1 MAPDEDGGAMS
12 QALNSSHNRPFAHHW
27 MPFTA
32 NRAFREQPRVLARAE
47 GIHYW
52 NDRGERLLDGVSGL
66 FCTPAGHGRAE
77 IAEAVGRQLTRLDF
91 APPFQYG
98 TPGAFELAA
107 GLAQLTPPGLDRI
120 FFVGSGSEAVETA
133 IKVAIQYHR
142 RRGEGQRLRVVGR
155 EKAYHGVNFAGWS
168 VGGMVRNREQFGLGM
183 PGALHMRHT
192 DIEANRGRMGQGE
205 HGAELADDLQ
215 RFVDLHGADTIAAC
229 IVEPVAGSV
238 GVLVPPVGYLQRL
251 REICDRHG
259 ILLIFDEVITG
270 FGRMG
275 ANFAAQ
281 AFGVTPDIMTMAK
294 AITNGAVPMAAVAA
308 SRPVHEA
315 IVERAP
321 AEGIEF
327 FHGYTWSAHPV
338 ACAAA
343 LASLAL
349 YREEALF
356 ERARALSPYF
366 LDCVASLA
374 ELDAVACV
382 RGYGLMAGIDLA
394 PGAAPG
400 ARGFEVLNRL
410 FAAGVVARVTN
421 DTVILAPPFVFGR
434 ADVDRL
440 VGTLRDVLAAP

>member
-1 MAPDEDGGAMS
+1 MESMS
-12 QALNSSHNRPFAHHW
+12 QAATRTHNQPFEHHW

-32 NRAFREQPRVLARAE
+32 NRAFREEPRVLVRAE
-47 GIHYW
+47 GVYYW

-66 FCTPAGHGRAE
+66 FCTPAGHARPE
-77 IAEAVGRQLTRLDF
+77 VAEAVARQLRQLDF

-98 TPGAFELAA
+98 TPGAFQLATELTR
-107 GLAQLTPPGLDRI
+107 LTPPGLDRI
-120 FFVGSGSEAVETA
+120 FFVGSGSESVETA
-133 IKVAIQYHR
+133 LKIAIQYHR
-142 RRGEGQRLRVVGR
+142 RRGEGQRLRIVGR

-168 VGGMVRNREQFGLGM
+168 VGGMVRNRDQFGLGL
-183 PGALHMRHT
+183 PGVMHMRHT
-192 DIEANRGRMGQGE
+192 HIPENRGRLGQGE
-205 HGAELADDLQ
+205 HGADLADDLQ

-294 AITNGAVPMAAVAA
+294 AITNGTVPMAAVAV
-308 SRPVHEA
+308 SREVHET

-321 AEGIEF
+321 QGGIEF

-343 LASLAL
+343 LATLSI
-349 YREEALF
+349 YREEGLF
-356 ERARALSPYF
+356 ERARQLSPHF
-366 LDCVASLA
+366 LAGVA
-374 ELDAVACV
+374 ELGALPQVADV
-382 RGYGLMAGIDLA
+382 RGFGLMAGIDLH

-400 ARGFEVLNRL
+400 ARGFSVLNAL
-410 FAAGVVARVTN
+410 FRRGIVARVTY
-421 DTVILAPPFVFGR
+421 DTIILAPPFVATR
-434 ADVDRL
+434 QDVDHL
-440 VGTLRDVLAAP
+440 LSMVRDVVAAL